1 MFLFPK
7 SRFSDL
13 FSALFSHYRRHPL
26 QLLALALM
34 IMLATM
40 LWTGV
45 NHLTTQARASLGQS
59 EQAVAAR
66 SQVER
71 VDGQALTVAD
81 FVTLRR
87 AGLCVMPWLEVER
100 PGQAGRLVGI
110 DPLAAG
116 CFTQTA
122 PATGN
127 NNPEPEENA
136 EPLKKPEPAWT
147 PMLNGEPFIDISE
160 AAALAQNVAS
170 RSVSLSLLI
179 VPPEPAS
186 ALPAD
191 YRMTGFS
198 LGPDTGELGNSFLL
212 NLDALGFLVLL
223 ITALL
228 LRSVYQLGM
237 AQRRDSFALLQR
249 FGVMPSAINRVLLVE
264 ILLLALLSVVP
275 GVWLGRLLAGTVSG
289 GFGQALDSLFDTPL
303 YAGQSENWLTP
314 IATMMAIVLVVC
326 LAQNVRALL
335 LRMMAVWPLASLA
348 KLLTGAGA
356 GTGFRQRPWPWL
368 ALPLAV
374 AGLSLALLAQS
385 LLLVFVAVALVFAAT
400 GIAAPFAIAA
410 LSATLA
416 RKTREPLA
424 RWRHTELGVMARRL
438 ALPLVALQF
447 ALAMVLA
454 VQALVTVFEATF
466 DEWLGQRLAA
476 DYFIEVPA
484 GASANAAAQWLAAQ
498 PELAQSGDWHQVVLG
513 VAQLPAASNNPKKAD
528 PKMTAPEMGASET
541 DAPETDAPETE
552 RKAQSVDLFAVGPV
566 SPLLTMWSLQAAN
579 DEPWQGFAAGEG
591 VMVNEQLAR
600 RYPLAVGDTLMLTLA
615 NIRFELPVLAVYAD
629 YGRPAGEVLINLELL
644 PDEFVPAFESFSIS
658 PGASDITLITDGLQR
673 LWQVESVRVR
683 DNKRI
688 RELADAVFD
697 QTFLLTR
704 AMTFVTLVLAAVA
717 LLIMGWVFFSTR
729 AWYFRLLQVWGLTK
743 RQVLVQLGRL
753 ALTLTLSITL
763 LALPL
768 GVWLTWV
775 LVHRINPLA
784 FGWSL
789 PMAIYP
795 GFWLQ
800 LGVVSVLIGLSITL
814 LMRSQ
819 LNGSGPK
826 PVSAASLRGDER

>member
-1 MFLFPK
+1 
-7 SRFSDL
+7 
-13 FSALFSHYRRHPL
+13 
-26 QLLALALM
+26 
-34 IMLATM
+34 
-40 LWTGV
+40 
-45 NHLTTQARASLGQS
+45 
-59 EQAVAAR
+59 
-66 SQVER
+66 
-71 VDGQALTVAD
+71 
-81 FVTLRR
+81 
-87 AGLCVMPWLEVER
+87 
-100 PGQAGRLVGI
+100 
-110 DPLAAG
+110 
-116 CFTQTA
+116 
-122 PATGN
+122 
-127 NNPEPEENA
+127 
-136 EPLKKPEPAWT
+136 
-147 PMLNGEPFIDISE
+147 
-160 AAALAQNVAS
+160 
-170 RSVSLSLLI
+170 
-179 VPPEPAS
+179 
-186 ALPAD
+186 
-191 YRMTGFS
+191 
-198 LGPDTGELGNSFLL
+198 
-212 NLDALGFLVLL
+212 LVLL

-335 LRMMAVWPLASLA
+335 LRMMAVWPLASMA
-348 KLLTGAGA
+348 KLFTGTGT

-368 ALPLAV
+368 ALPLAA

-484 GASANAAAQWLAAQ
+484 GASANAAAQWLAAE
-498 PELAQSGDWHQVVLG
+498 PALAQSGDWHQVVLG
-513 VAQLPAASNNPKKAD
+513 VAQLPAASNNPTKAD
-528 PKMTAPEMGASET
+528 RKMIAPEMG
-541 DAPETDAPETE
+541 APETE

-579 DEPWQGFAAGEG
+579 DQPWQGFAAGEG

-600 RYPLAVGDTLMLTLA
+600 RYPLAVGDTLVLTLA
-615 NIRFELPVLAVYAD
+615 NTRLELPVLAIYAD
-629 YGRPAGEVLINLELL
+629 YGRPAGEVLINLKLL
-644 PDEFVPAFESFSIS
+644 PDEFVPTFESFSIS
-658 PGASDITLITDGLQR
+658 PGASDIALISDGLQR

-743 RQVLVQLGRL
+743 RQVLAQLGRL

-819 LNGSGPK
+819 LGGSGPK